1 MTTNNLIIWI
11 LISKKLKI
19 ENFEKSKSEF
29 NYAVAKCH
37 SKMIENDRKM
47 TEKMTYNQ
55 GTLISGC
62 GHLINRSWRLHS
74 LFDSRWPRT
83 ILDKIINVSKISA
96 PNLDKFNQII
106 SWYYMKKPS
115 KLQNITKKS
124 PDFHHQK
131 ANKLKGLVY

>member
-1 MTTNNLIIWI
+1 MWALDQIDHDVYI
-11 LISKKLKI
+11 
-19 ENFEKSKSEF
+19 
-29 NYAVAKCH
+29 H
-37 SKMIENDRKM
+37 
-47 TEKMTYNQ
+47 
-55 GTLISGC
+55 
-62 GHLINRSWRLHS
+62 
-74 LFDSRWPRT
+74 FDSRLPRT